1 MDRPVSPAT
10 TVNQANGSVCRGE
23 RGGGPHKRRREDVM
37 MNLLAGSIAL
47 VLALGYLGLI
57 AVRVNSLP
65 LWIVV
70 AIGVLMMARSFYESL
85 REGDETR

>member
-1 MDRPVSPAT
+1 
-10 TVNQANGSVCRGE
+10 
-23 RGGGPHKRRREDVM
+23 M

-47 VLALGYLGLI
+47 IIALGYVGII

-65 LWIVV
+65 LWVV
-70 AIGVLMMARSFYESL
+70 VGIGVAMMVWSFYESL